1 MDAVISILRN
11 IKETQLKPTSFLLT
25 VDFPR

>member
-11 IKETQLKPTSFLLT
+11 IEETQLKRTSFLLT